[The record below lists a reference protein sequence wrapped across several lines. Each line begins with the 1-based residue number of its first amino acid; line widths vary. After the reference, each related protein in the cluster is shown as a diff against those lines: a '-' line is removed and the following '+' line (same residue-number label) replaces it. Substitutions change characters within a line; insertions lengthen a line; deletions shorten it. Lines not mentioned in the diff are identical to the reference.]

1 MQRKDRFGCCKLTIL
16 QKWLTKKAVWVETT
30 TWKQHLVL
38 PVKGSNAY
46 AFRVPRF
53 CLFYMNGSVAAQLR
67 LRRATAAA
75 VTSGFLSGGGR
86 WLSGALLPAPG
97 QESEHLAFRVPLT
110 AAPDP
115 ANSCPA
121 LQTWEGRSMREDRKI
136 TYLYS
141 FPGDFS
147 MKMFVV

>member
-1 MQRKDRFGCCKLTIL
+1 MP
-16 QKWLTKKAVWVETT
+16 
-30 TWKQHLVL
+30 

-67 LRRATAAA
+67 LRRATGAA

-86 WLSGALLPAPG
+86 WLSGALLPALG

-115 ANSCPA
+115 ANISPA
-121 LQTWEGRSMREDRKI
+121 LNLRREEHERRQKNN
-136 TYLYS
+136 LS
-141 FPGDFS
+141 LLLS
-147 MKMFVV
+147 R